1 MIREHYIKVTNTN
14 LDIQYIRL
22 KQSEIFDPY
31 LPNRL
36 NYYRKLST
44 TSSASIVTI
53 SVRLPTRTHHASTR
67 TNYR

>member
-22 KQSEIFDPY
+22 KQSEILDPY

-36 NYYRKLST
+36 NYYRKQST

-53 SVRLPTRTHHASTR
+53 TVRLPTKEYEYATIPT
-67 TNYR
+67 

>member
-22 KQSEIFDPY
+22 KQSEILDPY

-53 SVRLPTRTHHASTR
+53 TVRLPTKEYEYATIPT
-67 TNYR
+67 